1 MRNDRP
7 DGKSLRTLL
16 EEALA
21 PSLAARTL
29 TVVPPL
35 RPAASLDETA
45 VVPRTP
51 EPTELAPGGVPSTP
65 ASGSPVVVGEV
76 VDTHHPHLPGRV
88 LVRWLAQAEGERSEW
103 LHHERHLTLGRGDR
117 VLLTLPLGWAEWL
130 VTGALGRAITAAS
143 ASADNE
149 NAAPS
154 PLEPVPASTLRLE
167 PGQSVSIIGHDG
179 QPLLSVRQTEDGLC
193 LELNRDEIEL
203 KARRR
208 LRLSAD
214 SIEIAAGPGGVDVR
228 TEGDAVTRARAIR
241 LN

>member
-1 MRNDRP
+1 
-7 DGKSLRTLL
+7 
-16 EEALA
+16 
-21 PSLAARTL
+21 
-29 TVVPPL
+29 
-35 RPAASLDETA
+35 
-45 VVPRTP
+45 
-51 EPTELAPGGVPSTP
+51 
-65 ASGSPVVVGEV
+65 VVVGEV

-88 LVRWLAQAEGERSEW
+88 LVRWLASDEGERSEW

-117 VLLTLPLGWAEWL
+117 VLVTLPLGWAEWL
-130 VTGALGRAITAAS
+130 VTGALGRSITAAS
-143 ASADNE
+143 ADADE
-149 NAAPS
+149 NAAP
-154 PLEPVPASTLRLE
+154 PPPEPVPGSTLRLE

-179 QPLLSVRQTEDGLC
+179 QPLLSVRQIEDGLS
-193 LELNRDEIEL
+193 LELDRDQIEL